1 MLNVC
6 LDTSVIAIPNF
17 AEDADFADEIISR
30 AFEYSNAISSK
41 LNLRVL
47 ISSTAESVLWENGCG
62 PDEETITAF
71 LQMVGLHEFYSS
83 KDVLLAYQVLLDRSQ
98 RYADVMWNEASDFRE
113 VESDPCIPPGI
124 GPTALV
130 HEAKKTMLTGVL
142 AANKQIGV
150 ALSLGFPGTTD
161 AEAIVVSGI
170 VDEICHPSQAG
181 LTLPSAVT
189 ARMPLLASPSHLV
202 SEEWAKYLWNKAQTA
217 EDLHLAIATRAL
229 SLLRGSGANPT
240 YKDVTHFAI
249 GPDFVASLHNHQAMA
264 EGKHSNLILEVCAQL
279 VADCCNRFQRHMGAA
294 QKIHRGRDNAKAM
307 RVHLTDSHE
316 ALRLMYWKVDQAL
329 EFANVGPKF
338 ELWIS
343 EGGAAAERASKLEGL
358 GI

>member
-30 AFEYSNAISSK
+30 AFEYSSAISNK

-47 ISSTAESVLWENGCG
+47 ISSTAEAVLWENGCG
-62 PDEETITAF
+62 PDEDTITAF

-98 RYADVMWNEASDFRE
+98 RYPDVMWDEASDFRE
-113 VESDPCIPPGI
+113 VESEPGIPSGI

-130 HEAKKTMLTGVL
+130 NEAQRTMLTGVL
-142 AANKQIGV
+142 AANRQLGV

-161 AEAIVVSGI
+161 VEEVVISGI
-170 VDEICHPSQAG
+170 VDNTCHPSQPG
-181 LTLPSAVT
+181 LTLPAAVT
-189 ARMPLLASPSHLV
+189 GTIPLLASPSLLV
-202 SEEWAKYLWNKAQTA
+202 SEGWSKYLWNKAQA
-217 EDLHLAIATRAL
+217 EEDFHLAIATRAL
-229 SLLRGSGANPT
+229 SLLREAGAKPT
-240 YKDVTHFAI
+240 YKDVAHFTI
-249 GPDFVASLHNHQAMA
+249 GPDFIGSLQDHQAVA
-264 EGKHSNLILEVCAQL
+264 NGRHANLVLEVCAQL
-279 VADCCNRFQRHMGAA
+279 AANCCNRFQRHMGAA
-294 QKIHRGRDNAKAM
+294 EKIYRGRDNAKAM

-316 ALRLMYWKVDQAL
+316 ALRLMYWKTDKAL
-329 EFANVGPKF
+329 EFANVGGKF

-343 EGGAAAERASKLEGL
+343 EGRAAAERASRLEGL